1 MYDNEDDD
9 DARGV
14 VGGGDDGYLA
24 RSDELKSF
32 HETLSRLQQIED
44 QVMEEH
50 REIIQVGVACGCGM
64 GVVCVSVGVSP
75 CYRYR
80 GSIAESR

>member
-1 MYDNEDDD
+1 MYDNEDD

-50 REIIQVGVACGCGM
+50 REIIQVGVTYGCGM
-64 GVVCVSVGVSP
+64 GLCSN
-75 CYRYR
+75 R
-80 GSIAESR
+80 SIVTLSIQRKHC